1 MEDLKTLWI
10 HRYDTGQKEEA
21 YKWNSSRSFAS
32 VRSLPYAAAA
42 LAATNLN
49 SFVKSFRLQKK
60 AERRKRSASVI
71 ISVPSRKDPTVLY
84 SLIFIWILMNSRLR
98 FIFFFS
104 PQFVIESREISF
116 LFDEVNLFVLQHKR
130 RMEAFSEKSHDLSFP

>member
-1 MEDLKTLWI
+1 
-10 HRYDTGQKEEA
+10 
-21 YKWNSSRSFAS
+21 
-32 VRSLPYAAAA
+32 
-42 LAATNLN
+42 
-49 SFVKSFRLQKK
+49 
-60 AERRKRSASVI
+60 
-71 ISVPSRKDPTVLY
+71 
-84 SLIFIWILMNSRLR
+84 MNSRLR